1 MPNNASFGPSQQ
13 GGQQFNPGTGPRV
26 QPPQQFPGQQF
37 PGQQFPGQQFP
48 GQQWPQAP
56 MPPKKKG
63 KGRVVLAIVGGVA
76 GLMVISAL
84 AGGGNAPQATAPSSL
99 ASTMPAAAEVKPT
112 AAATTAPATTAA
124 PTTAAPTTA
133 APTTA
138 PATTAAPEQK
148 PVGARLGTPVVS
160 GDVEF
165 TLTNFRCGVQPTGLG
180 QKIEPQGKFCV
191 LDVGVK
197 NVGKREAMISD
208 SDITLVDGNGLEFSA
223 SSDTFFVEG
232 VLMFETVNPGNKVS
246 GKVYFDVPTDVTP
259 TSAQVKSGWF
269 TKTQTVTLA

>member
-26 QPPQQFPGQQF
+26 HPPQQFPGQQF
-37 PGQQFPGQQFP
+37 PGQQMP

-112 AAATTAPATTAA
+112 AATTAPA
-124 PTTAAPTTA
+124 TTAAPTTA

-148 PVGARLGTPVVS
+148 PAGARLGTPVVS

-223 SSDTFFVEG
+223 SSDTLFVEG